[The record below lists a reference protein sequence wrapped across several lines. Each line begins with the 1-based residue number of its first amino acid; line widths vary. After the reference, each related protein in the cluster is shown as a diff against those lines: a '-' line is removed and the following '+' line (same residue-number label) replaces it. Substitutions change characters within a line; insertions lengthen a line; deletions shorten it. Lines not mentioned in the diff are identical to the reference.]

1 MRGLHAPARSVFA
14 LCLILFFGAR
24 SMPADEFSFDFD
36 DMFDDDMIE
45 EVDDTDEQ
53 EYADAFLDETGITF
67 GGRFSSS
74 LRAIVRWAEYPDSFD
89 AVKNAG
95 EDSLAASIDGR
106 LFFDARPNREFR
118 VYGSARTAYPFT
130 QTTRVLAADEVTTKT
145 IRVPNI
151 SIFEL
156 FSDFAWRDYAF
167 FRAGK
172 QTVSWGTG
180 YFFSPADVLSLSP
193 IDPEDPERTREGP
206 ISIRVR
212 VPIDIHQF
220 TFYLVAPDSL
230 IDNPNPSIKDLA
242 IGPRFEFVVGP
253 GEIGIAG
260 FLQQDLAPRAIM
272 TAGFSWRDLDTF
284 GEAVLRYGSERTF
297 LADSGSETFRRDD
310 GAYFDGTIGVRYV
323 KNDVSLIGQVL
334 YNGDGYD
341 DPKILESL
349 WPAFG
354 LQQEGAPFAPSGPT
368 LTLDD
373 LTQTGRWYGALS
385 AGHTDVFGTDIGVS
399 ALLQANF
406 SDGSGI
412 VGVTV
417 SRELFTGLSLSATT
431 NVAYGEDRREFT
443 QAGRFGVSLGAQF
456 GTTRF

>member
-1 MRGLHAPARSVFA
+1 MSRRVAISRFIVT
-14 LCLILFFGAR
+14 FGVAFLLGVR
-24 SMPADEFSFDFD
+24 VVPADDFSFDFD

-45 EVDDTDEQ
+45 DIDDTDDRP
-53 EYADAFLDETGITF
+53 YTDVFLDATGISF

-74 LRAIVRWAEYPDSFD
+74 LRAVVRWPEYPDSIQSLRND
-89 AVKNAG
+89 G
-95 EDSLAASIDGR
+95 EDSLSASIDGT
-106 LFFDARPNREFR
+106 LFFDARPNRDFR
-118 VYGSARTAYPFT
+118 VYGSAQTAYPFT
-130 QTTRVLAADEVTTKT
+130 QTTRIRDGDGSTTTT

-151 SIFEL
+151 SVFEL
-156 FSDFAWRDYAF
+156 FSDFSWSEYAF

-180 YFFSPADVLSLSP
+180 YFYSPADVLSLSP
-193 IDPEDPERTREGP
+193 IDPEDPESSREGP

-230 IDNPNPSIKDLA
+230 VETPNPSITDLA

-253 GEIGIAG
+253 GELGIAG
-260 FLQQDLAPRAIM
+260 FLQQDLAPRAIV
-272 TAGFSWRDLDTF
+272 TGSFSWRDFDGF

-297 LADSGSETFRRDD
+297 LAESGDETFRRDD
-310 GAYFDGTIGVRYV
+310 GVYFDGTLGVRYV
-323 KNDVSLIGQVL
+323 KNDVSFIGQVL

-341 DPKILESL
+341 VPEILGL
-349 WPAFG
+349 LRFAFR
-354 LQQEGAPFAPSGPT
+354 LQQESSPSAPTGPT

-373 LTQTGRWYGALS
+373 LTRTGRWYATVS
-385 AGHTDVFGTDIGVS
+385 AGHADAFGTDIGVS

-417 SRELFTGLSLSATT
+417 SRRLFTGLSVSATA
-431 NVAYGEDRREFT
+431 NVAYGEDQREFT
-443 QAGRFGVSLGAQF
+443 QIGRFGLSIGAQF

>member
-1 MRGLHAPARSVFA
+1 MRGLHALTRSTMAFV
-14 LCLILFFGAR
+14 LILFLGAR
-24 SMPADEFSFDFD
+24 SMPADDFVFDFD

-45 EVDDTDEQ
+45 EVDNTDDQ
-53 EYADAFLDETGITF
+53 EYTDAFLDETGITF

-74 LRAIVRWAEYPDSFD
+74 LRAIVRWPEYPDSFD

-95 EDSLAASIDGR
+95 EDSLAANIDGR
-106 LFFDARPNREFR
+106 LFFDARPNRDFR
-118 VYGSARTAYPFT
+118 VYGSAQTAYPFT
-130 QTTRVLAADEVTTKT
+130 QTTRVLADDEVTTAT

-151 SIFEL
+151 SVFEL

-180 YFFSPADVLSLSP
+180 FFFSPADVLSLAP
-193 IDPEDPERTREGP
+193 IDPEDPESSREGP

-220 TFYLVAPDSL
+220 TFYLIAPESL
-230 IDNPNPSIKDLA
+230 VDTPSPSITDLA
-242 IGPRFEFVVGP
+242 IAPRFEFVIGP

-272 TAGFSWRDLDTF
+272 TGSFSWRDLDMF

-297 LADSGSETFRRDD
+297 LAESERETFRRDD
-310 GAYFDGTIGVRYV
+310 GVYFDGTLGVRYV
-323 KNDVSLIGQVL
+323 KNDVSFIGQVL

-341 DPKILESL
+341 EPDILGSL
-349 WPAFG
+349 GEAFFRQQQGSPVPA
-354 LQQEGAPFAPSGPT
+354 GPT
-368 LTLDD
+368 LTVED
-373 LTQTGRWYGALS
+373 LTRTGRWYGTVS
-385 AGHTDVFGTDIGVS
+385 AGHADAFGTDIGVS

-406 SDGSGI
+406 SDNSGI
-412 VGVTV
+412 VGVTL
-417 SRELFTGLSLSATT
+417 SRELFTGLSVSATA
-431 NVAYGEDRREFT
+431 NVAYGEDGREFT
-443 QAGRFGVSLGAQF
+443 QIGRFGLSIAAQF

>member
-1 MRGLHAPARSVFA
+1 MRGLHALTRSTMAFV
-14 LCLILFFGAR
+14 LILFLGAR
-24 SMPADEFSFDFD
+24 SMPADDFVFDFD

-45 EVDDTDEQ
+45 EVDNTDDQ
-53 EYADAFLDETGITF
+53 EYTDAFLDETGITF

-74 LRAIVRWAEYPDSFD
+74 LRAIVRWPEYPDSFD

-95 EDSLAASIDGR
+95 EDSLAANIDGR
-106 LFFDARPNREFR
+106 LFFDARPNRDFR
-118 VYGSARTAYPFT
+118 VYGSARTSYPFT
-130 QTTRVLAADEVTTKT
+130 QTTRVLADDEVTTAT

-151 SIFEL
+151 SVFEL

-180 YFFSPADVLSLSP
+180 FFFSPADVLSLAP
-193 IDPEDPERTREGP
+193 IDPEDPERSREGP

-220 TFYLVAPDSL
+220 TFYLIAPESL
-230 IDNPNPSIKDLA
+230 VETPNPSITDLA
-242 IGPRFEFVVGP
+242 IAPRFEFVIGP

-272 TAGFSWRDLDTF
+272 TGSFSWRDLDMF

-297 LADSGSETFRRDD
+297 LAESERETFRRDD
-310 GAYFDGTIGVRYV
+310 GAYFDGTIGARYA

-341 DPKILESL
+341 GPDILGSL
-349 WPAFG
+349 GEAFG
-354 LQQEGAPFAPSGPT
+354 LQQADSGLVDGPT
-368 LTLDD
+368 LSIDD
-373 LTQTGRWYGALS
+373 LTRTGRWYGTVS
-385 AGHTDVFGTDIGVS
+385 AGHADVFGTDIGVS

-406 SDGSGI
+406 SDNSGI
-412 VGVTV
+412 VGVTL
-417 SRELFTGLSLSATT
+417 SRELFTGLSVSATA
-431 NVAYGEDRREFT
+431 NVAYGEDGREFT
-443 QAGRFGVSLGAQF
+443 QIGRFGLSIAAQF

>member
-1 MRGLHAPARSVFA
+1 MRGLHALTRSTMAFV
-14 LCLILFFGAR
+14 LILFLGAR
-24 SMPADEFSFDFD
+24 SMPADDFVFDFD

-45 EVDDTDEQ
+45 EVDNTDDQ
-53 EYADAFLDETGITF
+53 EYTDAFLDETGITF

-74 LRAIVRWAEYPDSFD
+74 LRAIVRWPEYPDSFD

-95 EDSLAASIDGR
+95 EDSLAANIDGR
-106 LFFDARPNREFR
+106 LFFDARPNRDFR
-118 VYGSARTAYPFT
+118 VYGSAQTAYPFT
-130 QTTRVLAADEVTTKT
+130 QTTRVLADDEVTTAT

-151 SIFEL
+151 SVFEL

-180 YFFSPADVLSLSP
+180 FFFSPADVLSLAP
-193 IDPEDPERTREGP
+193 IDPEDPERSREGP

-220 TFYLVAPDSL
+220 TFYLIAPESL
-230 IDNPNPSIKDLA
+230 VDTPSPSITDLA
-242 IGPRFEFVVGP
+242 IAPRFEFVIGP

-272 TAGFSWRDLDTF
+272 TGSFSWRDLDMF

-297 LADSGSETFRRDD
+297 LAESERETFRRDD
-310 GAYFDGTIGVRYV
+310 GVYFDGTLGVRYV
-323 KNDVSLIGQVL
+323 KNDVSFIGQVL

-341 DPKILESL
+341 EPKILGL
-349 WPAFG
+349 LRRTFR
-354 LQQEGAPFAPSGPT
+354 LQQESSPFAPTGPT
-368 LTLDD
+368 LTVED
-373 LTQTGRWYGALS
+373 LTRTGRWYGTLS
-385 AGHTDVFGTDIGVS
+385 AGHADAFGTDIGVS

-406 SDGSGI
+406 SANSGI
-412 VGVTV
+412 VGVTL
-417 SRELFTGLSLSATT
+417 SRELFTGLSVSATA
-431 NVAYGEDRREFT
+431 NVAYGEDGREFT
-443 QAGRFGVSLGAQF
+443 QIGRFGLSIAAQF